1 MRVPITNSAD
11 EFTKEYAL
19 QLETKYSSA
28 IIVAID
34 DGSIQEINPS
44 LILISLSDSSE
55 KSEEPTETPIDSN
68 EISMA
73 PSTQPSPVD
82 GQTRRPVLRGS
93 PEPTI
98 DSTKAPTASVMPE
111 SSSPSNAD
119 PTIEDD
125 ITLSPTVDGN
135 TTDCTDE
142 NDACMEYTDS
152 GECSR
157 TKCAFWASENEC
169 ETNPNYMSLNCQ
181 KSCGICGDGN
191 STTIEEL
198 CSDLNDRCD
207 EWALQNEC
215 VNNAAYMEINCRDA
229 CGYCGCEDKNV
240 DCAER
245 SEDPFAMG
253 TCMKTKCEEWTSEG
267 ECDTNVNYMDV
278 FCRKSCDRC
287 GVLPDTSCRDQ
298 DERCAGWATEGEC
311 TANPAY
317 MEQKCADSCGLC

>member
-1 MRVPITNSAD
+1 
-11 EFTKEYAL
+11 
-19 QLETKYSSA
+19 
-28 IIVAID
+28 
-34 DGSIQEINPS
+34 
-44 LILISLSDSSE
+44 
-55 KSEEPTETPIDSN
+55 
-68 EISMA
+68 
-73 PSTQPSPVD
+73 
-82 GQTRRPVLRGS
+82 
-93 PEPTI
+93 
-98 DSTKAPTASVMPE
+98 
-111 SSSPSNAD
+111 
-119 PTIEDD
+119 
-125 ITLSPTVDGN
+125 LSPTVDGN